1 MGKRLIRYFVRGCLV
16 SVPLAITGWIVWGT
30 LRFVDQILPF
40 DIPGVG
46 FVVTLSFITLVGLL
60 TSNVIGKRVFQ
71 ITDRLLSGMPLVKL
85 LYTSI
90 KDLIRAFVGDHK
102 SFDQPAAV
110 VLTPGGARILGF
122 VTRDALHML
131 GMPDFVAVYFPQSY
145 NFAGQL
151 AVVPRDQV
159 ELLDAPSSEVMT
171 FIVSGGI
178 SGFGR
183 GQSLVPPPT
192 LTSVNIKPQR

>member
-1 MGKRLIRYFVRGCLV
+1 MGKRLVRYFIRGCLV
-16 SVPLAITGWIVWGT
+16 SVPLALTGWIVWKT
-30 LRFVDQILPF
+30 LTFVDQLLP
-40 DIPGVG
+40 IGVPGLG
-46 FVVTLSFITLVGLL
+46 IVVTLSLVTLIGLFA
-60 TSNVIGKRVFQ
+60 SNVIGKRVFQ
-71 ITDRLLSGMPLVKL
+71 ITDRVLSSMPLVKL

-102 SFDQPAAV
+102 SFDRPAAV
-110 VLTPGGARILGF
+110 ALTPGGARMLGF

-151 AVVPRDQV
+151 AVVPREQV
-159 ELLDAPSSEVMT
+159 ELLDAPSAEVMT

-192 LTSVNIKPQR
+192 LTSVNIKR